1 LSTIK
6 QFNNGDP
13 IDINTLNQMIA
24 AINSLNIQISQ
35 IYNLPSPQ
43 STFVVNNSGPTGS
56 TQANPTG
63 TNVSTKTVLLSIAAG
78 SKQEGWVLFKSS
90 FGKNVVTVTTEMVQK
105 AVGSTIKIK
114 DFTIVGV
121 GNSNLS
127 FLKKVGGSKETAT
140 GIKILTTS
148 FGKQFS
154 WQLEKNGLSTYSP
167 GQNAPSTTATGDLN
181 KVYFTWR
188 VDVEVS
194 Y

>member
-56 TQANPTG
+56 TQ
-63 TNVSTKTVLLSIAAG
+63 TNGSNTSVNTKTVLVTIASG
-78 SKQEGWVLFKSS
+78 SKQEGYVPFKSS
-90 FGKNVVTVTTEMVQK
+90 FGKNAVTVTTEMVQK

-114 DFTIVGV
+114 DFAIVGI
-121 GNSNLS
+121 GSSNLEYY
-127 FLKKVGGSKETAT
+127 KKVGGGKETAT
-140 GIKILTTS
+140 GVKVTTTNY
-148 FGKQFS
+148 GKQFS

-167 GQNAPSTTATGDLN
+167 GQNAPSSTATGELN
-181 KVYFTWR
+181 KLFFSWR
-188 VDVEVS
+188 LDVEVS

>member
-1 LSTIK
+1 MSTIK

-56 TQANPTG
+56 TQ
-63 TNVSTKTVLLSIAAG
+63 TNGAGGSVSTKTVLVQIPAG
-78 SKQEGWVLFKSS
+78 PKQEGYVLFKSS
-90 FGKNVVTVTTEMVQK
+90 FGKNTVTVTNEMVQK

-114 DFTIVGV
+114 DFAIVGV
-121 GNSNLS
+121 GSSNME
-127 FLKKVGGSKETAT
+127 FLKKVGGGKETAT
-140 GIKILTTS
+140 GVKVTTTNY
-148 FGKQFS
+148 GKQFS
-154 WQLEKNGLSTYSP
+154 WQLEKNGLATYSS
-167 GQNAPSTTATGDLN
+167 GSNAPSSTATGELN
-181 KVYFTWR
+181 KLFFSWR
-188 VDVEVS
+188 LDVEVS